1 MHLEA
6 ACRGHDAGGELY
18 HLVDARLSDRVT
30 RCTHNNPSACGLQLV
45 TAKHLPRALA
55 NGVSCAGPAAGEEE
69 EEEEEEEGL
78 FKANAV
84 NEEDPER
91 DRATPA

>member
-1 MHLEA
+1 MSTSASEHRA
-6 ACRGHDAGGELY
+6 DVRTTVPAVQVRG
-18 HLVDARLSDRVT
+18 
-30 RCTHNNPSACGLQLV
+30 
-45 TAKHLPRALA
+45 
-55 NGVSCAGPAAGEEE
+55 

-78 FKANAV
+78 FKADAV

>member
-1 MHLEA
+1 VE
-6 ACRGHDAGGELY
+6 GSGWEDN
-18 HLVDARLSDRVT
+18 D
-30 RCTHNNPSACGLQLV
+30 
-45 TAKHLPRALA
+45 K
-55 NGVSCAGPAAGEEE
+55 EEE

-91 DRATPA
+91 DRATQV